1 MLSIRHTRR
10 ILFAER
16 GIIVQFSSERV
27 THHSWELI
35 DAVVNFNP
43 SLCSAIISVYNIE
56 NWSLI
61 CSLIPMTT
69 LDFSNLEKGT
79 FCFFKKKTSKI
90 FNYMQWRLL
99 NVAYEW

>member
-10 ILFAER
+10 ILSAER
-16 GIIVQFSSERV
+16 GIIVKFSSERV

-43 SLCSAIISVYNIE
+43 SLRSAIISVYNIE

-69 LDFSNLEKGT
+69 LDFSNLEKRHIL
-79 FCFFKKKTSKI
+79 FKKKTPPRSSI
-90 FNYMQWRLL
+90 ICNGGF
-99 NVAYEW
+99 